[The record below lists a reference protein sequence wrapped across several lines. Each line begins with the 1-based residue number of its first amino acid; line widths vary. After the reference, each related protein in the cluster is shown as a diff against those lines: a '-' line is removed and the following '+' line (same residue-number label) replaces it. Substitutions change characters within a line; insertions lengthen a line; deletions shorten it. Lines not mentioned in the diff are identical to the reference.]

1 MFLCMTSNVRIWCP
15 GNVPCRCPSAP
26 ATMSTLP
33 SKIPLG
39 ARIEPSG
46 HRLLETGWPFVGI
59 GRVLKGRVG
68 RNFRLHSAGALL
80 TPNSQKVPSKL
91 KCYRSNYRCIGYK
104 NGWVDSYV
112 AVGWQNAL
120 KMQKAAPCALHGE
133 DVSEKQT
140 DVGRSSCPETR
151 GSVAA
156 VEYMA
161 SQIVMYQR
169 W

>member
-91 KCYRSNYRCIGYK
+91 KCYRSNYRCIGHR
-104 NGWVDSYV
+104 V
-112 AVGWQNAL
+112 
-120 KMQKAAPCALHGE
+120 QKWMSGQLQVCSCRLAKCTEDAKSCTLRAAWWGCFWEANWC
-133 DVSEKQT
+133 
-140 DVGRSSCPETR
+140 RPE
-151 GSVAA
+151 
-156 VEYMA
+156 
-161 SQIVMYQR
+161 
-169 W
+169 